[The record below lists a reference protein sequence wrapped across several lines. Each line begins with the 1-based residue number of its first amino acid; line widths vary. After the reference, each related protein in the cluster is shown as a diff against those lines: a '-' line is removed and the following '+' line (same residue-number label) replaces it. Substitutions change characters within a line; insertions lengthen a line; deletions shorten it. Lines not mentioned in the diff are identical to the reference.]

1 MVKEIE
7 RYGIP
12 IVHMA
17 TISTISQSVGANRIV
32 PTVAIPYPT
41 GNPELS
47 EQNELAIRHDLV
59 EAAVELLGTEI
70 TGSCESAHHFRRI
83 FPFI

>member
-17 TISTISQSVGANRIV
+17 TITTISQSVGANRIV
-32 PTVAIPYPT
+32 PTIAIPHPV
-41 GNPELS
+41 GNPDLPAEEELD
-47 EQNELAIRHDLV
+47 LRHKMVKRALDALS
-59 EAAVELLGTEI
+59 TEV
-70 TGSCESAHHFRRI
+70 TESTQFE
-83 FPFI
+83 

>member
-17 TISTISQSVGANRIV
+17 TITTICQSVGANRIV
-32 PTVAIPYPT
+32 PTVAIPHPV
-41 GNPELS
+41 GNPKLSPEGEL
-47 EQNELAIRHDLV
+47 ELRRSLV
-59 EAAVELLGTEI
+59 KKALKALGTEI
-70 TGSCESAHHFRRI
+70 TEITQFE
-83 FPFI
+83 

>member
-12 IVHMA
+12 IVHMSTIT
-17 TISTISQSVGANRIV
+17 TISEAVGANRIV
-32 PTVAIPYPT
+32 PTVAIPYPV

-47 EQNELAIRHDLV
+47 KDSEFDLRDKMVRKALEALTVKV
-59 EAAVELLGTEI
+59 EEVT
-70 TGSCESAHHFRRI
+70 I
-83 FPFI
+83 F

>member
-17 TISTISQSVGANRIV
+17 TITTISESVGANRIV
-32 PTVAIPYPT
+32 PTVAIPHPV
-41 GNPELS
+41 GNPSLKPED
-47 EQNELAIRHDLV
+47 EKIMRKAMVKRAVDALA
-59 EAAVELLGTEI
+59 TEI
-70 TGSCESAHHFRRI
+70 SEVTHFE
-83 FPFI
+83 

>member
-17 TISTISQSVGANRIV
+17 TITTISESVGANRIV
-32 PTVAIPYPT
+32 PTIAIPYPV
-41 GNPELS
+41 GNPNLGAEDEYKMRKALVKKAVDA
-47 EQNELAIRHDLV
+47 LA
-59 EAAVELLGTEI
+59 TEI
-70 TGSCESAHHFRRI
+70 TGVTHFE
-83 FPFI
+83 

>member
-17 TISTISQSVGANRIV
+17 TITTISESVGANRIV
-32 PTVAIPYPT
+32 PTVAIPYPI
-41 GNPELS
+41 GNPSLS
-47 EQNELAIRHDLV
+47 KDEEHTLRKKLV
-59 EAAVELLGTEI
+59 ERAL
-70 TGSCESAHHFRRI
+70 TGLSTDIDDTTQF
-83 FPFI
+83 

>member
-17 TISTISQSVGANRIV
+17 TITTISESVGANRIV
-32 PTVAIPYPT
+32 PTVAIPHPV
-41 GNPELS
+41 GNPNLTPEGEMELRRNMVKRALDS
-47 EQNELAIRHDLV
+47 LTINVD
-59 EAAVELLGTEI
+59 GPT
-70 TGSCESAHHFRRI
+70 HFE
-83 FPFI
+83 